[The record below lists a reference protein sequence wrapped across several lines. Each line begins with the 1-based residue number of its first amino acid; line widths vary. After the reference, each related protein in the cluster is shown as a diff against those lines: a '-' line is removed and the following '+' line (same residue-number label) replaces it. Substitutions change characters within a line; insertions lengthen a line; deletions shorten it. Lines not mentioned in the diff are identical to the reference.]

1 MLDHEHN
8 VQERTRSKYSLSTV
22 DNYAKRVLRQPFA
35 KSRNAQSS
43 ANVILICFLLA
54 VIINISFNIINE
66 YYFPFI

>member
-22 DNYAKRVLRQPFA
+22 DIYAKRVLRRPFA

-43 ANVILICFLLA
+43 ANVILIFLLA